1 MAITIEDQPNTWSAR
16 GQKLMIVASSTNTAN
31 DGFQYGVTV
40 TNYTTGQVFDFYIS
54 PAIDGRLYFDLQ
66 SLIQLRNREAQ
77 GDQLHNLDTGTLND
91 TAAWNNITFS
101 VAEWWIVGGV
111 LTEAEGSS
119 VNGYESIVVNQYY
132 QPTDGYKPDP
142 NTGAANVKFALDTDN
157 VDLVM
162 SDRMPTT
169 KYPPVFGQWGIA
181 AGKVVIPV
189 REEDYGL
196 LYVPG
201 NQDWLANNEAG
212 KCLVVL
218 IPAGGFPPV
227 ASSFNLNNYNVE
239 GLPVF
244 PANLNDR
251 TGLFIARPS
260 SNPNWRYYT
269 VSILNDAGN
278 NTVSRDYV
286 FWNECVYGTQC
297 ECNWPNVRL
306 AWVGARGG
314 YEYFNFK
321 KKSEY
326 TTEVDRKTYKRPLF
340 NSSPTIF
347 YPNDRGLNQRTNLA
361 QRILTVTTDYITQ
374 DEFIYLRGLIVSNQV
389 HLINDD
395 GTYVAVN
402 IDDTSYVEKRTYD
415 GKLYNLTLKVRIANE
430 YWT

>member
-1 MAITIEDQPNTWSAR
+1 MAITIDDQPNIWSAR
-16 GQKLMIVASSTNTAN
+16 GQKLMIVATSDETAN

-40 TNYTTGQVFDFYIS
+40 TNYTTSQVYNFYIS
-54 PAIDGRLYFDLQ
+54 PAIDDKLYFDLQ

-77 GDQLHNLDTGTLND
+77 GDQLHNLDTGTLAD
-91 TAAWNNITFS
+91 TASWNNVVFS
-101 VAEWWIVGGV
+101 VAEYWIVNGV
-111 LTEAEGSS
+111 LTLNAGSAVNSAEAIY
-119 VNGYESIVVNQYY
+119 VNAYY

-142 NTGAANVKFALDTDN
+142 NTGAANVKFALDSATS
-157 VDLVM
+157 LVM
-162 SDRMPTT
+162 SDRQVTT
-169 KYPPVFGQWGIA
+169 KYPPIFSTWGIA
-181 AGKVVIPV
+181 AGKIAIPV

-201 NQDWLANNEAG
+201 NGDWLFNDAHKATVT
-212 KCLVVL
+212 LVTST
-218 IPAGGFPPV
+218 GFGV
-227 ASSFNLNNYNVE
+227 ASDILLNDYNVE

-260 SNPNWRYYT
+260 SNPNWRYYRVRMLNAVGGQ
-269 VSILNDAGN
+269 VSL
-278 NTVSRDYV
+278 DYI
-286 FWNECVYGTQC
+286 FWNECVYGQC

-326 TTEVDRKTYKRPLF
+326 TTDVDRKVYKRPLF

-347 YPNDRGLNQRTNLA
+347 YANDRGLNQRTNLA
-361 QRILTVTTDYITQ
+361 QRTLTVTSDYISQQ
-374 DEFIYLRGLIVSNQV
+374 DFQYLRGLIVSNQV
-389 HLINDD
+389 HLLNDD
-395 GTYVAVN
+395 GTYVAAN
-402 IDDTSYVEKRTYD
+402 IEDTSYVEKTTYD
-415 GKLYNLTLKVRIANE
+415 GKLYNVTLKVKIANE

>member
-40 TNYTTGQVFDFYIS
+40 TNNSTSQVFTFYIS
-54 PAIDGRLYFDLQ
+54 PAIDDRLYFDLQ

-77 GDQLHNLDTGTLND
+77 GDQLHNLDTGTLDD
-91 TAAWNNITFS
+91 TSSWNNITFS
-101 VAEWWIVGGV
+101 VAEWWIVAGV
-111 LTEAEGSS
+111 LTLNAGSAVNSSEAI
-119 VNGYESIVVNQYY
+119 YVNQYY

-142 NTGAANVKFALDTDN
+142 NTGAANVKFALDSATS
-157 VDLVM
+157 LVM
-162 SDRMPTT
+162 SDRQVTT
-169 KYPPVFGQWGIA
+169 KYPPIFGTWGIA
-181 AGKVVIPV
+181 AGKIAIAV

-201 NQDWLANNEAG
+201 NGDWLANDAH
-212 KCLVVL
+212 KATVSLVTSTGL
-218 IPAGGFPPV
+218 AV
-227 ASSFNLNNYNVE
+227 ASDIVLNDYNVE

-251 TGLFIARPS
+251 TGVFVARPS
-260 SNPNWRYYT
+260 ANPNWRYYRVRILDAVGAQ
-269 VSILNDAGN
+269 VSA
-278 NTVSRDYV
+278 DYI

-340 NSSPTIF
+340 NSTPTIF
-347 YPNDRGLNQRTNLA
+347 YANDRGLNQRTNLA
-361 QRILTVTTDYITQ
+361 QRILTVTSDYITQ
-374 DEFIYLRGLIVSNQV
+374 DEFIYLRGLITSNQV
-389 HLINDD
+389 HLLDD
-395 GTYVAVN
+395 NGTYVAVN

>member
-1 MAITIEDQPNTWSAR
+1 MAITIDDQPYTWSAR
-16 GQKLMIVASSTNTAN
+16 GQKLMIVASSTNTAQ

-40 TNYTTGQVFDFYIS
+40 TNYNTTQVFDFYIS
-54 PAIDGRLYFDLQ
+54 PAIDGKLYFDLQ
-66 SLIQLRNREAQ
+66 SLIQLRNLEAQ
-77 GDQLHNLDTGTLND
+77 GTQLHNLDTGTLDD
-91 TAAWNNITFS
+91 TAASNNIVFS
-101 VAEWWIVGGV
+101 VSEWWIVAGV
-111 LTEAEGSS
+111 LTENAGSS
-119 VNGYESIVVNQYY
+119 VPSADCIYVNQYY
-132 QPTDGYKPDP
+132 QPTDGYKPNP
-142 NTGAANVKFALDTDN
+142 NSGAQNVKFAMTN
-157 VDLVM
+157 ATSLVM
-162 SDRMPTT
+162 SDRQVTT
-169 KYPPVFGQWGIA
+169 KYPPIFATWGIA
-181 AGKVVIPV
+181 AGKIAIAV

-201 NQDWLANNEAG
+201 SDSFLGSNTATKATVT
-212 KCLVVL
+212 LVTST
-218 IPAGGFPPV
+218 GFGV
-227 ASSFNLNNYNVE
+227 ASDIVLNGNNVE

-260 SNPNWRYYT
+260 SSPNWRYYRVRMVNAVT
-269 VSILNDAGN
+269 AQVSA
-278 NTVSRDYV
+278 DYI
-286 FWNECVYGTQC
+286 FWNECVYGNC

-347 YPNDRGLNQRTNLA
+347 YANDRGLNQRTNLA

-374 DEFIYLRGLIVSNQV
+374 QEFIYLRGLIVSNQV
-389 HLINDD
+389 HLVNDD
-395 GTYVAVN
+395 GSYVSVN
-402 IDDTSYVEKRTYD
+402 IDDTSYVEKTTYD
-415 GKLYNLTLKVRIANE
+415 GKLYNLTLKVRMANE

>member
-40 TNYTTGQVFDFYIS
+40 TNNSTSQVFTFYIS
-54 PAIDGRLYFDLQ
+54 PAIDDRLYFDLQ

-91 TAAWNNITFS
+91 TSAWNNITFS
-101 VAEWWIVGGV
+101 IAEWWIVAGV
-111 LTEAEGSS
+111 LTLNAGSAVNSSEAI
-119 VNGYESIVVNQYY
+119 YVNQYY

-142 NTGAANVKFALDTDN
+142 NTGAANVKFALDSATS
-157 VDLVM
+157 LVM
-162 SDRMPTT
+162 SDRQVTT
-169 KYPPVFGQWGIA
+169 KYPPIFDTWGIA
-181 AGKVVIPV
+181 AGKIAIAV

-201 NQDWLANNEAG
+201 NGDWLANDAH
-212 KCLVVL
+212 KATVSLVTSTGL
-218 IPAGGFPPV
+218 AV
-227 ASSFNLNNYNVE
+227 ASDIVLNDYNVE

-251 TGLFIARPS
+251 TGVFVARPS
-260 SNPNWRYYT
+260 ANPNWRYYRVRILDAVGAQ
-269 VSILNDAGN
+269 VSA
-278 NTVSRDYV
+278 DYI

-340 NSSPTIF
+340 NSTPTIF
-347 YPNDRGLNQRTNLA
+347 YANDRGLNQRTNLA
-361 QRILTVTTDYITQ
+361 QRILTVTSDYITQ
-374 DEFIYLRGLIVSNQV
+374 DEFIYLRGLITSNQV
-389 HLINDD
+389 HLLNDD
-395 GTYVAVN
+395 GTYIAAN
-402 IDDTSYVEKRTYD
+402 IDDTSYIEKRTYD

>member
-1 MAITIEDQPNTWSAR
+1 MAITIEDQPYTWSAR
-16 GQKLMIVASSTNTAN
+16 GQKLMIVASSDETAQ

-40 TNYTTGQVFDFYIS
+40 TNNTTSQVFNFYIS
-54 PAIDGRLYFDLQ
+54 PAIDDRLYFDLQ

-77 GDQLHNLDTGTLND
+77 GDQLHNLNTGTLDD
-91 TAAWNNITFS
+91 TSACNNIIFS
-101 VAEWWIVGGV
+101 VSEWWIVAGI
-111 LTEAEGSS
+111 LTENEGSS
-119 VNGYESIVVNQYY
+119 VNSNDSIYVNQYY
-132 QPTDGYKPDP
+132 QPTDGYKPNP
-142 NTGAANVKFALDTDN
+142 QTGAQVVKFSLTSATSLA
-157 VDLVM
+157 M
-162 SDRMPTT
+162 SDRQVTT
-169 KYPPVFGQWGIA
+169 KYPPIFATWGIA
-181 AGKVVIPV
+181 AGKIAIAV

-201 NQDWLANNEAG
+201 NDSFLGNNSVDKATVT
-212 KCLVVL
+212 LVTST
-218 IPAGGFPPV
+218 GFGV
-227 ASSFNLNNYNVE
+227 ASDIVLNGDNVE

-251 TGLFIARPS
+251 IGLFIARPS
-260 SNPNWRYYT
+260 SNPNWRYYR
-269 VSILNDAGN
+269 VRILNGVGAQ
-278 NTVSRDYV
+278 VSADYI

-340 NSSPTIF
+340 NSTPTIF
-347 YPNDRGLNQRTNLA
+347 YANDRGLNQRTNLA
-361 QRILTVTTDYITQ
+361 QRILTVTSDYITQ
-374 DEFIYLRGLIVSNQV
+374 QEFIYLRGLIVSNQV

-395 GTYVAVN
+395 GSYIAVN

-415 GKLYNLTLKVRIANE
+415 GKLYNLTLKVRMANE

>member
-1 MAITIEDQPNTWSAR
+1 MAITIEDQPYAWSAR
-16 GQKLMIVASSTNTAN
+16 GQKLMIVASSTETAQ

-40 TNYTTGQVFDFYIS
+40 TNNSTSQVFNFYIS

-77 GDQLHNLDTGTLND
+77 GNQLHNLNTGTLND
-91 TAAWNNITFS
+91 TSTWNSLDFS
-101 VAEWWIVGGV
+101 IAEWWIVGGI

-119 VNGYESIVVNQYY
+119 VDGDEILVDNQYY
-132 QPTDGYKPDP
+132 QPTDGYKPNP
-142 NTGAANVKFALDTDN
+142 NSGPQNVKFAMTNATSLA
-157 VDLVM
+157 M
-162 SDRMPTT
+162 SDRQVTT
-169 KYPPVFGQWGIA
+169 KYPPIFATWGIT
-181 AGKVVIPV
+181 AGKVAIAV

-201 NQDWLANNEAG
+201 SDLYLTTNQAHKA
-212 KCLVVL
+212 L
-218 IPAGGFPPV
+218 IGIY
-227 ASSFNLNNYNVE
+227 SSTGSFVSEEILLNDYTVE

-244 PANLNDR
+244 PANLNAR
-251 TGLFIARPS
+251 AGFTAKPSLFPD
-260 SNPNWRYYT
+260 WRFYFVRIQSAINAQRGVEY
-269 VSILNDAGN
+269 I
-278 NTVSRDYV
+278 
-286 FWNECVYGTQC
+286 FWNECVYGNC

-326 TTEVDRKTYKRPLF
+326 TTEVDRKLYKRPLF
-340 NSSPTIF
+340 NNSPTIF
-347 YPNDRGLNQRTNLA
+347 YANDRGLNQRTNLA
-361 QRILTVTTDYITQ
+361 QRVLTVTSDYITQ

-389 HLINDD
+389 HLINDN
-395 GTYVAVN
+395 GTYIAVN

-415 GKLYNLTLKVRIANE
+415 GKLYNLTLKVRMANE

>member
-40 TNYTTGQVFDFYIS
+40 TNYTTGQVFNFYIS
-54 PAIDGRLYFDLQ
+54 PAIDDRLYFDLQ

-91 TAAWNNITFS
+91 TAAWNNIVFS
-101 VAEWWIVGGV
+101 VSEYWIVAGV
-111 LTEAEGSS
+111 LTLNAGSAVNSSEAI
-119 VNGYESIVVNQYY
+119 YVNQYY

-142 NTGAANVKFALDTDN
+142 NTGAANVKFALDSATSFA
-157 VDLVM
+157 M
-162 SDRMPTT
+162 SDRQVTT
-169 KYPPVFGQWGIA
+169 KYPPIFATWGIA
-181 AGKVVIPV
+181 AGKIAIAV

-201 NQDWLANNEAG
+201 NDDWLANNAQ
-212 KCLVVL
+212 KATVTLVTST
-218 IPAGGFPPV
+218 GFGV
-227 ASSFNLNNYNVE
+227 ASDIVLNNYNVE

-251 TGLFIARPS
+251 TGVFVARPS
-260 SNPNWRYYT
+260 SNPNWRYYRVRLLDAVGAQ
-269 VSILNDAGN
+269 VSA
-278 NTVSRDYV
+278 DYI

-314 YEYFNFK
+314 YEYENFK

-340 NSSPTIF
+340 NSTPTIF
-347 YPNDRGLNQRTNLA
+347 YANDRGLNQRTNLA

-415 GKLYNLTLKVRIANE
+415 GKLYNLTLKVRMANE

>member
-1 MAITIEDQPNTWSAR
+1 MALTILDQPYTWSAR
-16 GQKLMIVASSTNTAN
+16 GQKLMIRASSTATAQ

-40 TNYTTGQVFDFYIS
+40 IIS
-54 PAIDGRLYFDLQ
+54 IGAGVTYNFLIPPAAYGRLYFDLQ

-77 GDQLHNLDTGTLND
+77 GNRLHNTISGTLFDADCTNLIEF
-91 TAAWNNITFS
+91 TIS
-101 VAEWWIVGGV
+101 EWYIIDGT
-111 LTEAEGSS
+111 LQEAEGSE
-119 VNGYESIVVNQYY
+119 VNGEPFLVANQYY
-132 QPTDGYKPDP
+132 QPTDGYKPNP
-142 NTGAANVKFALDTDN
+142 ETGPANVKFSLTDTN
-157 VDLVM
+157 SLVM
-162 SDRMPTT
+162 SDRQIAT
-169 KYPPVFGQWGIA
+169 KYPPMFATWGIA
-181 AGKVVIPV
+181 SGKVVIPV
-189 REEDYGL
+189 REQDYGL
-196 LYVPG
+196 LYVPVG
-201 NQDWLANNEAG
+201 DDYLSNNLGTKVNIVLYKGVPGSPAQDEITFTTNS
-212 KCLVVL
+212 VQ
-218 IPAGGFPPV
+218 
-227 ASSFNLNNYNVE
+227 

-251 TGLFIARPS
+251 FGFGAKPS
-260 SNPNWRYYT
+260 AWPLWTHYT
-269 VSILNDAGN
+269 VQVYNG
-278 NTVSRDYV
+278 TFTQVSVQYV
-286 FWNECVYGTQC
+286 FWNECKYGNC

-314 YEYFNFK
+314 YEYLNFK

-347 YPNDRGLNQRTNLA
+347 YANDRGLNQRTNLA